1 MSRILQGCSNLKDV
15 IMLILEKIQD
25 EDNDLQLEC
34 VKGLAK
40 LIEEEVFCFV

>member
-1 MSRILQGCSNLKDV
+1 
-15 IMLILEKIQD
+15 MLILEKIQD